1 MYVCV
6 LTISSCQV
14 KSLHEAELL
23 AADERAAAKYVSAV
37 EELREQLT
45 QEKDKSLVR
54 ERELAQQKF
63 DRQLDE
69 EMKVWHDDILSIF
82 LSFFLSFFPSF
93 LFTMQCTTTSY

>member
-1 MYVCV
+1 MIGPSF
-6 LTISSCQV
+6 LISHGVFSFFSAFQI

-23 AADERAAAKYVSAV
+23 ASDERAAAKYVSAV
-37 EELREQLT
+37 EELRDQLT

-69 EMKVWHDDILSIF
+69 EMKVGL
-82 LSFFLSFFPSF
+82 
-93 LFTMQCTTTSY
+93 